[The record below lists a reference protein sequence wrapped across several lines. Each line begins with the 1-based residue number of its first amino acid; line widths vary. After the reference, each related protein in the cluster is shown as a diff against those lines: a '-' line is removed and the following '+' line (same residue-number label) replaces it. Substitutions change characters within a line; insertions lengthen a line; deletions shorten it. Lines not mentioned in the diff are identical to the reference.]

1 MAFGVILPEGWG
13 SRVVIHSS
21 HCLRVTFLHFCHLVW
36 EQTSLLK
43 LQRNPQAKTYG
54 HRKLKVSWRIAKW
67 SGPMD
72 MDRVHKPKFP
82 FLKPCK
88 SFLLYLGKKSQLSW
102 SHGWLA
108 FSSVSQDHPQPFPK
122 ITCPSIFPFDY
133 HWEFAIFLPEL
144 ELCINDLV
152 GRCLCD
158 FEDWT
163 RDIAGKW

>member
-108 FSSVSQDHPQPFPK
+108 FSSVSQDHPQQSFPK
-122 ITCPSIFPFDY
+122 
-133 HWEFAIFLPEL
+133 AVFLYWFSFQTFTWSPPHSGL
-144 ELCINDLV
+144 SSLNIVSVKYLLPTLV
-152 GRCLCD
+152 N
-158 FEDWT
+158 
-163 RDIAGKW
+163 